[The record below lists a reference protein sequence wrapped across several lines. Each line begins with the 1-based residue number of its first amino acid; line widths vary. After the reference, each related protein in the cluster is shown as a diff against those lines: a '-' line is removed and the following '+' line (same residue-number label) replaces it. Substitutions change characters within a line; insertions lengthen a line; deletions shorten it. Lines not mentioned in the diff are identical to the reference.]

1 MWLQS
6 SAAELPSF
14 EVTILLSFPRI
25 MQWGKNQSQEE
36 EGGKK
41 RTAAVLA
48 GLFSPF
54 EKGKSLVFN
63 LLQIFSAK

>member
-1 MWLQS
+1 
-6 SAAELPSF
+6 
-14 EVTILLSFPRI
+14 